1 MANTTPHG
9 EQRDGRHTSSRR
21 EMWPETIARHWSL
34 SNRTMAIAGA
44 FQAARSAAILRFG
57 IRRPARP

>member
-21 EMWPETIARHWSL
+21 EIMWPETIARHWSL

-44 FQAARSAAILRFG
+44 FQAAAMLRFG
-57 IRRPARP
+57 IWRPARP